1 MRIRYA
7 LAGVFS
13 LALTVV
19 VANADDKKKPMD
31 NDFVD
36 KVSSSGRV
44 EVELAKIA
52 MTRATHEEVRK
63 FAAKLA
69 EDHSKANNDLLIV
82 VSDERIPIPEQ
93 PLPEHVK
100 HLQHFAGNQV
110 KDFDKEY
117 MKMMVENHEKS
128 VELFTKA
135 SKECKNEKV
144 KKFAEKT
151 LPTIKEHLTMA
162 KKIKDEMK

>member
-1 MRIRYA
+1 MRIHC
-7 LAGVFS
+7 LFAGVF
-13 LALTVV
+13 V
-19 VANADDKKKPMD
+19 VAMTTSIANAEDKKPID

-52 MTRATHEEVRK
+52 QVRATNDEVRK
-63 FAAKLA
+63 FAAKLH
-69 EDHSKANNDLLIV
+69 EDHSKANNDLLII
-82 VSDERIPIPEQ
+82 VSDERIPIPEK
-93 PLPEHVK
+93 PLPEHEK
-100 HLQHFAGNQV
+100 HLQHLTSEKV

-117 MKMMVENHEKS
+117 MKMMVESHEKS

-135 SKECKNEKV
+135 SKEAKNEKV

-151 LPTIKEHLTMA
+151 LPVIKEHLSMA
-162 KKIKDEMK
+162 KKINEKMK